1 MISQQTPF
9 PAVLVVAVAL
19 QTSGADTRSLAAVA
33 RELQQDVAR
42 DDRAAVS
49 RLIRYPLLVFAG
61 GVRIPIDDVASLLA
75 VYDSVFSPAVKAVI
89 ARPTIDPTIVQ
100 IDRLDGRWQITRIN
114 VPHEAPP
121 PRAESGPP
129 RDSRPRA
136 PDRLM
141 LDVGQVTRAGTLAS
155 GGRATYL
162 LRAEKN
168 RLLDVRIT
176 GVSGRDIVV
185 RITNAKTGAPI
196 DARAREGVR
205 TWSGRVPDGADYR
218 LDVVRLARGS
228 ESLPYTMVVS
238 MR

>member
-1 MISQQTPF
+1 MPF
-9 PAVLVVAVAL
+9 PAALVIAVAL
-19 QTSGADTRSLAAVA
+19 QTGGVDTRSLAAVV
-33 RELQQDVAR
+33 RELQRDVAR

-61 GVRIPIDDVASLLA
+61 GVRIPIDDAESLLA
-75 VYDSVFSPAVKAVI
+75 RYDAVFSPAVKAVI
-89 ARPTIDPTIVQ
+89 ARPTIDPTVVQ
-100 IDRLDGRWQITRIN
+100 IDRLDGRWQITRID
-114 VPHEAPP
+114 VPLEVPP
-121 PRAESGPP
+121 LRTESSPP

-141 LDVGQVTRAGTLAS
+141 LDVGQVKRAGALPV

-162 LRAEKN
+162 LHAAKN
-168 RLLDVRIT
+168 RLVDVRIT

-185 RITNAKTGAPI
+185 RITNATTGAPI

-205 TWSGRVPDGADYR
+205 TWAGRVPDEADYR
-218 LDVVRLARGS
+218 LEVVRLARGS
-228 ESLPYTMVVS
+228 ESLPYIMVVS